1 MNAPAVPAPVRRDV
15 IDAGAAALMVGLTFS
30 WGLNYVAAKISYA
43 GYDPVFLSL
52 MRSLIAGLCVVLW
65 CGWRGIALFGRDG
78 SLVAGTA
85 VGLLFGVEFLF
96 LYIGLEH
103 TTVARNTLLV
113 NAMPFW
119 MLLGGHFLLGERI
132 TTRKFLG
139 LVLAFAG
146 LVVVFADKLGT
157 YEESM
162 LVGDLLSLGAGVAW
176 AATNILIKRSKLA
189 TVTAEKLLLYQLAGA
204 AAVAL
209 AAMPFSGPPV
219 RVFALAPTVALLFQA
234 IYVVAFTY
242 VLWFWML
249 GRYPASSLS
258 SFAFLTPVFGV
269 LCGAI
274 FLGEPL
280 SANVFVALALI
291 VSGLI
296 IVNRPARRQIPG
308 EVPDA

>member
-1 MNAPAVPAPVRRDV
+1 VTAPALTRYDA
-15 IDAGAAALMVGLTFS
+15 IDATAAALMVGITFS

-43 GYDPVFLSL
+43 GFDPVFVSV
-52 MRSLIAGLCVVLW
+52 MRSLLGGLCVVAW
-65 CGWRGIALFGRDG
+65 CRWRGIALLSRDG
-78 SLVAGTA
+78 TLAAGIG

-119 MLLGGHFLLGERI
+119 MLLGGHFLLDEHM
-132 TTRKFLG
+132 TTRKVFG

-146 LVVVFADKLGT
+146 LIVVFADKLGA
-157 YEESM
+157 YEQSM
-162 LVGDLLSLGAGVAW
+162 LLGDLLSLGAGVAW
-176 AATNILIKRSKLA
+176 AATNILIKRSNLT
-189 TVTAEKLLLYQLAGA
+189 TVPAEKLLLYQLAGA
-204 AAVAL
+204 AVVGL
-209 AAMPFSGPPV
+209 LFLPFSGPPV
-219 RVFALAPTVALLFQA
+219 RVFALVPTLALLFQA
-234 IYVVAFTY
+234 VFIVAFTY

-249 GRYPASSLS
+249 GRYPASGLS

-269 LCGAI
+269 LCGAL

-280 SANVFVALALI
+280 SAGIFAALVLI
-291 VSGLI
+291 VAGLV

>member
-1 MNAPAVPAPVRRDV
+1 
-15 IDAGAAALMVGLTFS
+15 MVGITFS

-43 GYDPVFLSL
+43 GFDPVFVSV
-52 MRSLIAGLCVVLW
+52 MRSLLGGLCVVAW
-65 CGWRGIALFGRDG
+65 CRWRGIALLSRDG
-78 SLVAGTA
+78 TLAAGIG

-119 MLLGGHFLLGERI
+119 MLLGGHFLLGEHM
-132 TTRKFLG
+132 TTRKVFG

-146 LVVVFADKLGT
+146 LIVVFADKLGA
-157 YEESM
+157 YEQSM
-162 LVGDLLSLGAGVAW
+162 LLGDLLSLGAGVAW
-176 AATNILIKRSKLA
+176 AVTNILIKRSKLT
-189 TVTAEKLLLYQLAGA
+189 TVPAEKLLLYQLAGA
-204 AAVAL
+204 AAVGL
-209 AAMPFSGPPV
+209 LFLPFSGPPV
-219 RVFALAPTVALLFQA
+219 RVFALVPTLALLFQA
-234 IYVVAFTY
+234 VFIVAFTY

-269 LCGAI
+269 LCGAL

-280 SANVFVALALI
+280 SAGIFAALVLI
-291 VSGLI
+291 VAGLV

>member
-1 MNAPAVPAPVRRDV
+1 VSAPAFAPRDA
-15 IDAGAAALMVGLTFS
+15 IDTTAAVLMVGLTFS
-30 WGLNYVAAKISYA
+30 WGLNYVAAKLSYA
-43 GYDPVFLSL
+43 GYDPVFLSV
-52 MRSLIAGLCVVLW
+52 MRSLIGGLCVMAW
-65 CGWRGIALFGRDG
+65 CRWRGIALFGHDG
-78 SLVAGTA
+78 TLLAGTA

-119 MLLGGHFLLGERI
+119 MLLGGHFLLGERM
-132 TTRKFLG
+132 TVRKVLG
-139 LVLAFAG
+139 LVLAFCG
-146 LVVVFADKLGT
+146 LVLVFADKLGDYKDT
-157 YEESM
+157 M
-162 LVGDLLSLGAGVAW
+162 LLGDLLSLGAGVAW
-176 AATNILIKRSKLA
+176 AGTNILIKRSNL
-189 TVTAEKLLLYQLAGA
+189 TSVPAEKLLLYQLAGA
-204 AAVAL
+204 ALVGL
-209 AAMPFSGPPV
+209 LVMPFSGPPV
-219 RVFALAPTVALLFQA
+219 RAFALVPTLALLFQA
-234 IYVVAFTY
+234 IYVVALTY

-269 LCGAI
+269 LCGAL

-280 SANVFVALALI
+280 SAGVFLALLLI
-291 VSGLI
+291 VAGLI

>member
-1 MNAPAVPAPVRRDV
+1 MSAPAFAPRDA
-15 IDAGAAALMVGLTFS
+15 IDTTAAVLMVGLTFS
-30 WGLNYVAAKISYA
+30 WGLNYVAAKLSYA
-43 GYDPVFLSL
+43 GYDPVFLSV
-52 MRSLIAGLCVVLW
+52 MRSLIGGLCVMAW
-65 CGWRGIALFGRDG
+65 CRWRGIALFGHDG
-78 SLVAGTA
+78 TLLAGTA

-119 MLLGGHFLLGERI
+119 MLLGGHFLLGERM
-132 TTRKFLG
+132 TVRKVLG
-139 LVLAFAG
+139 LVLAFCG
-146 LVVVFADKLGT
+146 LVLVFADKLGDYKDT
-157 YEESM
+157 M
-162 LVGDLLSLGAGVAW
+162 LLGDLLSLGAGVAW
-176 AATNILIKRSKLA
+176 AGTNILIKRSNL
-189 TVTAEKLLLYQLAGA
+189 TSVPAEKLLLYQLAGA
-204 AAVAL
+204 ALVGL
-209 AAMPFSGPPV
+209 LVMPFSGPPV
-219 RVFALAPTVALLFQA
+219 RAFALVPTLALLFQA
-234 IYVVAFTY
+234 IYVVALTY

-269 LCGAI
+269 LCGAL

-280 SANVFVALALI
+280 SAGVFLALLLI
-291 VSGLI
+291 VAGLI